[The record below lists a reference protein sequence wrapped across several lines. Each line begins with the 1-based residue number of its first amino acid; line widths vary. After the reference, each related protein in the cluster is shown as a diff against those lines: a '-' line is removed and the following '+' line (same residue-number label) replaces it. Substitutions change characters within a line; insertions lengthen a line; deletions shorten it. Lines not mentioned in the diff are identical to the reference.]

1 MFEQQFHFKGVQNE
15 SQYLP
20 CGLTGINFWDQF
32 QTHVLMN
39 WHLVR
44 QFVLQGIAGLH
55 VDWSNFT

>member
-1 MFEQQFHFKGVQNE
+1 MFEQHFHFKGVQNE

-32 QTHVLMN
+32 QTHVLVN

-44 QFVLQGIAGLH
+44 QFGLHGIAGLH
-55 VDWSNFT
+55 VD